1 MKRLATIA
9 LCLLLSVSA
18 GWAQSGMTDNQIID
32 YVVEQNAQG
41 VPRQKIVQQLMQRGV
56 KVDQIQ
62 RIYKKYQKQM
72 KNGALGAEDITAGSR
87 EVKTRMREA
96 NGERKDK
103 DKELEKKYS
112 SQYRKKD
119 MRKKTAEVLLGGRE
133 RDGKE
138 DIRSRCVQPQGYDL

>member
-72 KNGALGAEDITAGSR
+72 KLWEPRTLPPALGR
-87 EVKTRMREA
+87 
-96 NGERKDK
+96 
-103 DKELEKKYS
+103 
-112 SQYRKKD
+112 
-119 MRKKTAEVLLGGRE
+119 
-133 RDGKE
+133 
-138 DIRSRCVQPQGYDL
+138 